1 MRSQRTEKEEKAKRY
16 SFYKKMKK
24 TLEIINELKKEGLI
38 KEYAIGGAIGVMKWV
53 EPFFTRDLD
62 IFVIPIQEISK
73 KEVISFLPMYDYLK
87 GKGYNEWVG
96 QWIIIEGVSVEFLPA
111 EGLAKESV
119 ENAVEVKFE
128 DVKTKVMTHEYL
140 IALLLRA
147 GRDKDIRKIE
157 MLLSQTDIDMNRL
170 MEILTKYNLT
180 EKFENFRKKEIK

>member
-1 MRSQRTEKEEKAKRY
+1 
-16 SFYKKMKK
+16 MKK

-128 DVKTKVMTHEYL
+128 DVKTKVMTPEYL